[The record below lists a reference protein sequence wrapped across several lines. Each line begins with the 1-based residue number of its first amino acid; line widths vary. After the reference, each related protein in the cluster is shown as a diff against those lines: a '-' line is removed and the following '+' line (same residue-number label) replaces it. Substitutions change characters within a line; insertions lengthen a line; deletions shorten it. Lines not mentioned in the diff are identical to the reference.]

1 MFGCRECI
9 CLANLKNKL
18 SLVNQEEIASFDIIM
33 NEAYQKSTAITK
45 MKLTDWLDSPWDH
58 FFEVI
63 YAPPPPTYQCCNRVC
78 HSFTTQ
84 DV

>member
-9 CLANLKNKL
+9 CLANLKNEL
-18 SLVNQEEIASFDIIM
+18 SLVNQEEIASFDKIM

-63 YAPPPPTYQCCNRVC
+63 FAKYI
-78 HSFTTQ
+78 
-84 DV
+84 